1 MHKGNCINFPIRT
14 VFPSYRHVSSNS
26 LTGSIRSSYLFRSA
40 EGSVGVSRFHS
51 RAASKQETVSS
62 ARFPLISTLAG
73 QTLMKNPHS
82 SWPSYPSP
90 LSLSPFSSILLFFLK
105 QPCVPRLLLPELNNI
120 LSSRRRRK
128 SKSRLR
134 DERKKRAEREVK
146 RRRSHSAVA

>member
-90 LSLSPFSSILLFFLK
+90 PPLSLLFPPSYSSSWSNL
-105 QPCVPRLLLPELNNI
+105 V
-120 LSSRRRRK
+120 SRGCSCR
-128 SKSRLR
+128 SWTISFLR
-134 DERKKRAEREVK
+134 DDVENRKVGCETSERKEPNER
-146 RRRSHSAVA
+146 

>member
-26 LTGSIRSSYLFRSA
+26 FTGSIKSSYLFRSA

-90 LSLSPFSSILLFFLK
+90 PPPSLLFS
-105 QPCVPRLLLPELNNI
+105 PSY
-120 LSSRRRRK
+120 SS
-128 SKSRLR
+128 SWSNLVSRGCSCRSWTISFLR
-134 DERKKRAEREVK
+134 DDVENRKVGCETSERKEPNER
-146 RRRSHSAVA
+146 

>member
-90 LSLSPFSSILLFFLK
+90 PPSLSFFLYLT
-105 QPCVPRLLLPELNNI
+105 LLLEATLCPEVAPAG
-120 LSSRRRRK
+120 
-128 SKSRLR
+128 
-134 DERKKRAEREVK
+134 AEQYPFF
-146 RRRSHSAVA
+146 ATT

>member
-14 VFPSYRHVSSNS
+14 VFSSYRHVSSNS

-90 LSLSPFSSILLFFLK
+90 PLSFFLHLT
-105 QPCVPRLLLPELNNI
+105 LLLEATLCPEVAPAG
-120 LSSRRRRK
+120 
-128 SKSRLR
+128 
-134 DERKKRAEREVK
+134 AEQYPFF
-146 RRRSHSAVA
+146 ATT